1 MSKNKTANKDQD
13 KNPEIITGTVEN
25 SNINILNNIDNY
37 LQYLRDE
44 IKKIIIDDDLKYSD
58 PMDKKKIYPAFSYT
72 QFLYLL
78 SRLYD
83 RVFSVNLELLCDYN
97 HINNINTHNYNV
109 DKVRLCYE
117 VYYRLCVYYGFNC
130 TMEPFYS
137 MSGIDEGTFKE
148 WLSCGKTDLYNIMLK
163 NAKNATIARFENSR
177 NPLLSLASA
186 NYKYNINS
194 PQNERQEAAAV
205 DVLPDLLQ
213 LTKDQKQD

>member
-1 MSKNKTANKDQD
+1 MSKKEDLKKPD
-13 KNPEIITGTVEN
+13 KPITGIIEN
-25 SNINILNNIDNY
+25 SNDNILNNIDYY
-37 LQYLRDE
+37 LQYLRDN
-44 IKKIIIDDDLKYSD
+44 IKQIIIDDELKYSD
-58 PMDKKKIYPAFSYT
+58 PMEKKKVYPDFSYT

-97 HINNINTHNYNV
+97 HNNNINKHNYNV

-117 VYYRLCVYYGFNC
+117 VYYRLCTFYGYNC

-137 MSGIDEGTFKE
+137 MTGIDEGTFKR
-148 WLSCGKTDLYNIMLK
+148 WLSCGKTDLFNVMLK

-186 NYKYNINS
+186 NYKYQLDK
-194 PQNERQEAAAV
+194 PVQERQEAAAV
-205 DVLPDLLQ
+205 EVLPDLSALMDR
-213 LTKDQKQD
+213 KKSPSKP

>member
-1 MSKNKTANKDQD
+1 MNKNKIQNQEKD
-13 KNPEIITGTVEN
+13 KTPEILTGTVEN

-37 LQYLRDE
+37 LQYIRDE

-97 HINNINTHNYNV
+97 YINNINTHNYNV

-117 VYYRLCVYYGFNC
+117 VYSRLCQYYGYNC
-130 TMEPFYS
+130 TMEPFYT

-186 NYKYNINS
+186 NYKYNINT
-194 PQNERQEAAAV
+194 PTNERTDAAAV

>member
-37 LQYLRDE
+37 LQYIRDE
-44 IKKIIIDDDLKYSD
+44 IKKIIIDDGLKYSD

-97 HINNINTHNYNV
+97 YINNINTHNYNV

-117 VYYRLCVYYGFNC
+117 VYLRLCQYYGYNC
-130 TMEPFYS
+130 TMEPFYT
-137 MSGIDEGTFKE
+137 MSGIDEGTLKE
-148 WLSCGKTDLYNIMLK
+148 WLSCGKTDLFNIMLK

-186 NYKYNINS
+186 NYKYNINTPS
-194 PQNERQEAAAV
+194 NDRQEAAAV

-213 LTKDQKQD
+213 LTKNQKQD